1 MGKRATFLKRMFVQ
15 PVITDHDMARN
26 LDLTA
31 LRAFATVAET
41 GGVTRAAALLNL
53 TQSAVSMQI
62 KRLEDS
68 LARPFFFRTARKLTL
83 TPEGEQ
89 LLAYARRMLALND
102 EVLARLHDA
111 AFEGELRLGVPHDI
125 VYPAIPAI
133 LKRMAQCYP
142 RLRINLTSSF
152 TLLMKE
158 QLAKGELDLI
168 LTTEE
173 EPGPGG
179 EAVARHD
186 LVWVGAPGGTAW
198 KSRPLRL
205 GFEETCKFRAIA
217 LAALD
222 KAGIPWE
229 MGFNGRSNEAVQA
242 MIAADLALSARMRGM
257 FSDSCAEVAT
267 QGELPALGQ
276 MHICLYDGGLQK
288 GTVVEDLKEQL
299 RAAYGAGMQRT
310 TTFPVDLLSR
320 KSAKASAA

>member
-1 MGKRATFLKRMFVQ
+1 
-15 PVITDHDMARN
+15 MARN

-31 LRAFATVAET
+31 LRAFMVVADL
-41 GGVTRAAALLNL
+41 GGVTRAASVLNL

-62 KRLEDS
+62 KRLEES
-68 LARPFFFRTARKLTL
+68 LARPLFFRSARRLTV

-102 EVLARLHDA
+102 EVLARLNDGA
-111 AFEGELRLGVPHDI
+111 YEGELRLGVPHDI
-125 VYPAIPAI
+125 VYPQIPAI

-152 TLLMKE
+152 TIPMKE
-158 QLAKGELDLI
+158 ALARGELDLI

-179 EAVARHD
+179 EALVAHD

-198 KSRPLRL
+198 QRRPLRL

-217 LAALD
+217 VAALD
-222 KAGIPWE
+222 RQGIAWE

-257 FSDSCAEVAT
+257 FADGCCEVSSA
-267 QGELPALGQ
+267 GELPDLGR
-276 MHICLYDGGLQK
+276 MHICLYVGGLQK
-288 GTVVEDLKEQL
+288 GAVVEDLKAQL
-299 RAAYGAGMQRT
+299 RAAYGSGVQRT
-310 TTFPVDLLSR
+310 TTLPVDRRSFSSDR
-320 KSAKASAA
+320 ASAA